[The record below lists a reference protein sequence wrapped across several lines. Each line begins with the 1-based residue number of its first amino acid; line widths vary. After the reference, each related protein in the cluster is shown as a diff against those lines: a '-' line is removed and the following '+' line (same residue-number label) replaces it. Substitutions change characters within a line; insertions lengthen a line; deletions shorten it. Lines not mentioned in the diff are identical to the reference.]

1 MTQLAPTTMVQSQ
14 AVALVQEM
22 QKRYQAKELKTPEE
36 VSKDLQSML
45 SSFLQSVGQPLF
57 KYQPLVY
64 GEPVISEKFNR
75 FFSALQN
82 DINILSEQSDY
93 ARAGTIFLF
102 NYINTEILKAQQQ
115 NAQASNKLRTL
126 QLYSSAQDSDVIVF
140 GDYFLNSDQVDEN
153 KMSAQQQAIIQF
165 PGYLTLGKVTG
176 DAETILAKSI
186 VKILDS
192 SNGFIGNNQEVD
204 SRTFPE
210 ATIYTDGEDTQ
221 VDITFMGAKDNHS
234 KLKDATDQLPTTW
247 IEYEHYSVTTADR
260 LKAKGYNFTYR
271 KTDAADTSRDN
282 LVDWATGPGYTVS
295 KSTGGEAILNS
306 FPSNPVSISDGFV
319 YTPGPDA
326 GVLKLDLQIDLPIPR
341 RINTISL
348 LPYGL
353 KNNTNNPI
361 LVEKVETSEDGS
373 TWISVQPT
381 NVWIANE
388 KNLSTA
394 RIADNSVVGSGV
406 WVFPQR
412 TVRYIRFQIR
422 QKNPVDTKIG
432 HVYWES
438 KKSTKT
444 VFLDP
449 NANTGDVGLVDP
461 SSTVK
466 GGGGGERKEG
476 PIPPIG
482 SPGMYNDPRY
492 SVSGDLIKKTE
503 VFNGK
508 RWAIG
513 IRDIVLDEVL
523 YKPLGSVVSEPFK
536 INGIVDRVS
545 LEADIDIPSTFP
557 SDDGQLWVKF
567 FVSPDDGINW
577 FPISRIQDDYLGIP
591 EILAFNDPLPAEF
604 RESGIGYHNVSGVV
618 NSVRVKIELSRPSKS
633 GDTKVKNSSSR
644 ADLNVSSTPVV
655 KWYQLKV
662 SRR

>member
-1 MTQLAPTTMVQSQ
+1 MVQSQ

-22 QKRYQAKELKTPEE
+22 QKRYLAKELKSPEE
-36 VSKDLQSML
+36 VSKDLQGML
-45 SSFLQSVGQPLF
+45 SNFLETIGQPMF
-57 KYQPLVY
+57 KYDPLVL
-64 GEPVISEKFNR
+64 GEPVLSEKFNR
-75 FFSALQN
+75 YFQALQN
-82 DINILSEQSDY
+82 DINILAEQSDY
-93 ARAGTIFLF
+93 ARAGTVFLF

-140 GDYFLNSDQVDEN
+140 GDYFLNGDQIDEG

-176 DAETILAKSI
+176 DATSILNKAV
-186 VKILDS
+186 VKVLDS
-192 SNGFIGNNQEVD
+192 SNGFIGNNQEID
-204 SRTFPE
+204 PRSLSDNLR
-210 ATIYTDGEDTQ
+210 YTDDENRQ
-221 VDITFMGAKDNHS
+221 VDYLFMGEKDNHS
-234 KLKDATDQLPTTW
+234 KLTDTTDQLPTTW
-247 IEYEHYSVTTADR
+247 IEYEHYMVTTADR
-260 LKAKGYNFTYR
+260 LKAKGFNFTYR
-271 KTDAADTSRDN
+271 KTDVEDTSRDN

-295 KSTGGEAILNS
+295 KVTGVEAILNS
-306 FPSNPVSISDGFV
+306 IGSQPFIVEEGFIYNPGA
-319 YTPGPDA
+319 DA
-326 GVLKLDLQIDLPIPR
+326 GVLKLDLQIDLPTTR

-348 LPYGL
+348 IPYGL
-353 KNNTNNPI
+353 KNNTNYPI

-373 TWISVQPT
+373 TWVGVQPGS
-381 NVWIANE
+381 VWISNE
-388 KNLSTA
+388 KNLTTA

-406 WVFPQR
+406 WVFSQR
-412 TVRYIRFQIR
+412 SVKYIRFQIR
-422 QKNPVDTKIG
+422 QKNPVDAKVG
-432 HVYWES
+432 HVYWET
-438 KKSTKT
+438 KKGTGKQ
-444 VFLDP
+444 VYDP
-449 NANTGDVGLVDP
+449 NQLNTE
-461 SSTVK
+461 
-466 GGGGGERKEG
+466 GGEGRFLNLTNIEKKNVGGERKEG

-482 SPGMYNDPRY
+482 DPGMYNDPRF

-523 YKPLGSVVSEPFK
+523 YKPSGVIVSEPFR
-536 INGIVDRVS
+536 INGVIDRVS
-545 LEADIDIPSTFP
+545 LEADIDIPSSFP

-604 RESGIGYHNVSGVV
+604 RESGVGYHTVSGVV
-618 NSVRVKIELSRPSKS
+618 NSVRVKVELTRPSKA
-633 GDTKVKNSSSR
+633 GDTSAKNTASR
-644 ADLNVSSTPVV
+644 KDLNVSSTPVV